1 MDSKS
6 DFQKSFY
13 QALDLFFGFMN
24 TLLRALLKYPL
35 LIIGLVILLVLA
47 ILILLVNKDVNV
59 GGAFQS
65 FLEKF
70 GFKNNSKIIEANSI
84 PKNREQTIGEADKRG
99 FVQHKVESLPNSS
112 NPFRDK
118 SKVKLPSGK
127 TVKLPEGIK
136 DTDVD
141 LIVETK
147 MDVIVVPKKEVYEK
161 LEATKQTIKEAEA
174 TNEKAK
180 KLLESLKR
188 KKDD

>member
-6 DFQKSFY
+6 DFQRKLY

-35 LIIGLVILLVLA
+35 LIVGLVILLVVA
-47 ILILLVNKDVNV
+47 ILVLLVNKDVNV
-59 GGAFQS
+59 GGVLQS

-70 GFKNNSKIIEANSI
+70 SIKNNSKVVEANSI
-84 PKNREQTIGEADKRG
+84 PKDREQAIGEADKRG
-99 FVQHKVESLPNSS
+99 FVQHKVDALPNSS

-136 DTDVD
+136 DSDVD
-141 LIVETK
+141 LIIETK
-147 MDVIVVPKKEVYEK
+147 LDVVVVPKKEVYEK
-161 LEATKQTIKEAEA
+161 LETTKQTIEEATT

-188 KKDD
+188 KKND